1 MPDISNRRKLLLSHA
16 LKKKKKKIKGGINL
30 FQRKIG
36 TGISL

>member
-16 LKKKKKKIKGGINL
+16 LKKKKKIKGSINL
-30 FQRKIG
+30 FQRKTG